1 MALASARSIDLGCSR
16 IEVAFVKGDS
26 TALTVM
32 VRNLVDNA
40 IRYSPEGGHVNL
52 SVIRE
57 GGHVF
62 LLIEDTGPGIAASDL
77 DIIFE
82 PFNRGSLA
90 KGDGTGL
97 GLSIVRRIVDNH
109 GGSIN
114 LQNTT
119 SPEATGLRVTVLLP
133 AVAFNEHQGHDATV
147 HST

>member
-1 MALASARSIDLGCSR
+1 M
-16 IEVAFVKGDS
+16 AFVKGDS

-52 SVIRE
+52 CVYSD
-57 GGHVF
+57 GDHVF
-62 LLIEDTGPGIAASDL
+62 LLIEDTGPGIAPSDL

-97 GLSIVRRIVDNH
+97 GLSIGTPHRRQSRGIDQSSKYDFIGSYRPSSNCPLARGIV
-109 GGSIN
+109 
-114 LQNTT
+114 Q
-119 SPEATGLRVTVLLP
+119 
-133 AVAFNEHQGHDATV
+133 
-147 HST
+147 

>member
-1 MALASARSIDLGCSR
+1 
-16 IEVAFVKGDS
+16 
-26 TALTVM
+26 M

-40 IRYSPEGGHVNL
+40 IRYSREGGHVNL

-114 LQNTT
+114 LQNMT

-133 AVAFNEHQGHDATV
+133 AEAFNEHQGHDVTV